1 MTAGRL
7 LGFDRPFSARFSL
20 LLAVPTIIGAG
31 LLGGYDLYRA
41 GNARLT
47 ADAVIGAGLAFV
59 AAWITIALMMRW
71 LKSASYTPFVIYRI
85 TLGFLLLGLL
95 YGAGWSPE

>member
-7 LGFDRPFSARFSL
+7 LGFDRPLSARFSL

-31 LLGGYDLYRA
+31 LLGGYDLYQA

-47 ADAVIGAGLAFV
+47 ADAVIVPVSL
-59 AAWITIALMMRW
+59 
-71 LKSASYTPFVIYRI
+71 S
-85 TLGFLLLGLL
+85 
-95 YGAGWSPE
+95 SPPGSQLR